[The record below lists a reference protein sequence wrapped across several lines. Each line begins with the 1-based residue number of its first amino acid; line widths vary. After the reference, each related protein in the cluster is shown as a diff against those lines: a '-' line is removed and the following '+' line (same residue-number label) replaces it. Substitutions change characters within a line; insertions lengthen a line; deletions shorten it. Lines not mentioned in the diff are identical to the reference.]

1 MDGPGIAVFHGA
13 FDGAVIDRSTDAFN
27 EILDRQR
34 AAGLVSGD
42 HFAKPGC
49 QRPDLGRPG
58 QAGRRALRHA
68 GGNGWTMY
76 LPHS

>member
-42 HFAKPGC
+42 HFAKPGANNPIWAPWTS
-49 QRPDLGRPG
+49 RPSRT
-58 QAGRRALRHA
+58 ATCR
-68 GGNGWTMY
+68 
-76 LPHS
+76 